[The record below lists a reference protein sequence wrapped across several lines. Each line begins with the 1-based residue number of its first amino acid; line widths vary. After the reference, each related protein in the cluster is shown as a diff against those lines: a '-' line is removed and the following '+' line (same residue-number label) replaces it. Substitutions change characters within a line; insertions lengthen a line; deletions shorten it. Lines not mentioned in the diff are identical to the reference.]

1 MTNTT
6 FTALIPTEKG
16 LRLEIRTCERRVAS
30 HDMDARQ
37 LVSLASRMMERAAE
51 MLTDTSRAS
60 APSTGHHVRQQ

>member
-16 LRLEIRTCERRVAS
+16 LRLEVRTCERRLAA

-51 MLTDTSRAS
+51 MVEASRTS
-60 APSTGHHVRQQ
+60 G

>member
-16 LRLEIRTCERRVAS
+16 LRLEIRTCERRVAC

-51 MLTDTSRAS
+51 MVEGRAR
-60 APSTGHHVRQQ
+60 G